1 MLGTEKVGNVVGEV
15 LGRVV
20 GRNEGLCV
28 WGTGAIVGWTEGAFV
43 FTSASGHVS
52 FSGLVQAVGGLD

>member
-28 WGTGAIVGWTEGAFV
+28 WGTGAIVGRTEGASV
-43 FTSASGHVS
+43 FPSGSGHVS
-52 FSGLVQAVGGLD
+52 LSGLVQAVGGLD